1 MKKIELV
8 PLSKT
13 SIQLIDGDRGA
24 NYPSKTDFTPKGHCL
39 FLDSSNLSSSGFDFS
54 KRQFISHEKDSSMKK
69 GKAQRGDLIMNT
81 RGTVGNIAHYTDDVP
96 YADIRINSGMLLI
109 RGGNEYSNEFLFS
122 YFRSSL
128 FINQVNN
135 MMSGS
140 VQNQLP
146 IWIFNNVKFP
156 VIELKT
162 QHMISSVMSLF
173 DRKIDINRLIITE
186 YKKYL
191 RHLYDYWFV
200 QYEFPNE
207 NGRPYRSNG
216 GKLETGVKSSLEV
229 PVGWQVAPIGT
240 VCDIYQPETI
250 SGKVFAN
257 GGEFRVYGSNG
268 VIGKYSKYNH
278 EESEI
283 VVSCRGDCGNVIRTF
298 PKSWV
303 TGNAM
308 VFKPKSKTLDK
319 EYIYQALLNLS
330 LKNIVT
336 GSVQGQITRTNV
348 EKLSVV
354 VPKEKL
360 LNHFSKISSPII
372 NHILLLE
379 QENELLQDD
388 RERFLPLL
396 INGQLTLKSE

>member
-24 NYPSKTDFTPKGHCL
+24 NYPSKTDFTPTGHCL

-54 KRQFISHEKDSSMKK
+54 KRQFISREKDSSMKK

-81 RGTVGNIAHYTDDVP
+81 RGTVGNIAHYTNDVP

-128 FINQVNN
+128 FINQFNN

-156 VIELKT
+156 VIGMKT

-173 DRKIDINRLIITE
+173 DKKIDINRLIITE

-207 NGRPYRSNG
+207 KGQPYRSNG
-216 GKLETGVKSSLEV
+216 GKLETSVKSTLEV
-229 PVGWQVAPIGT
+229 PVGWQVAPIGM

-268 VIGKYSKYNH
+268 VIGKHSKYNH

-319 EYIYQALLNLS
+319 EYIYQALLNLN

-354 VPKEKL
+354 VPKENI
-360 LNHFSKISSPII
+360 LNHFSKISNPII

-396 INGQLTLKSE
+396 INGQLAMNSD